1 MKNLILPLLLLCAT
15 LLSAQSTITPI
26 PNAGFENWTTVKGC
40 YPTNYA
46 TNPYVFD
53 PQYLFSDA
61 SLITKV
67 AGYESSTGVQIKIG
81 GLIASSNVSGEPD
94 FSEGAP
100 DFSNIHGGIPY
111 NQKPTGIK
119 GYYKW
124 QANDEAMGAMIV
136 IFSKDGANI
145 GTYLNIFSN
154 ATEYTAFELKFNT
167 PSALTETPDSVI
179 IGFITMADNTEV
191 NGALTIDKIEFT
203 GVESQPT
210 LLNGDFEEWIE
221 VSAEKADDWYYV
233 YETGKK
239 TEDAYAGQYAFELTT
254 TENYG
259 GNLSNGY
266 QTDYTSNIF
275 YEGLPFTNQRDVFEF
290 YYKLT
295 ESGDCSEHP
304 AALYLNFLDDADEK
318 VHTIGH
324 RLHPSAEY
332 KKEEVSI
339 DLRFVPA
346 KVVMIFTSGSG
357 VGSVLK
363 VDAIR
368 FQSEQTGLKN
378 VFTKEISIYPNFTD
392 KGFYLPKDLVVD
404 KVTIIDLR
412 GAEML
417 NVSGKNNYVNV
428 SSLAKGIYIVLLN
441 TKEGVY
447 KNKLIKK

>member
-1 MKNLILPLLLLCAT
+1 MAT
-15 LLSAQSTITPI
+15 
-26 PNAGFENWTTVKGC
+26 K
-40 YPTNYA
+40 
-46 TNPYVFD
+46 
-53 PQYLFSDA
+53 
-61 SLITKV
+61 
-67 AGYESSTGVQIKIG
+67 
-81 GLIASSNVSGEPD
+81 
-94 FSEGAP
+94 
-100 DFSNIHGGIPY
+100 
-111 NQKPTGIK
+111 
-119 GYYKW
+119 
-124 QANDEAMGAMIV
+124 
-136 IFSKDGANI
+136 
-145 GTYLNIFSN
+145 
-154 ATEYTAFELKFNT
+154 
-167 PSALTETPDSVI
+167 
-179 IGFITMADNTEV
+179 
-191 NGALTIDKIEFT
+191 
-203 GVESQPT
+203 
-210 LLNGDFEEWIE
+210 
-221 VSAEKADDWYYV
+221 
-233 YETGKK
+233 
-239 TEDAYAGQYAFELTT
+239 QYAFELTT

-378 VFTKEISIYPNFTD
+378 VFTKEISIYPNSTD

-412 GAEML
+412 GSEML